1 MIIKDYIFYGDEM
14 IMKIKEDFVNK
25 MRFLLKDDFEKFM
38 REYEKEP
45 YRGLRV
51 NTLKISVDEFLRISP
66 FRLISVPWCDTGFYY
81 DQNDKPGK
89 HYYHDAGLFYIQEP
103 SAMAVV
109 EALNPVPGDI
119 VLDLSAAPGGKST
132 HIASKLNGEGL
143 LVSNEINSKRVKV
156 LAENIERIGIRNAV
170 ILNESPE
177 KLEKTFKDYF
187 DKILVDAPCSG
198 EGMFRKDETA
208 RDEWSLENVLSCA
221 YRQKKILD
229 SASCM
234 LKPGGI
240 MVYSTCTFSPEENE
254 GVIDHFLKNH
264 SDFELIE
271 IYKHEGF
278 DNGHSEWVNGCSD
291 LRKCVRLWPHL
302 LKGEGHFIAKLRKNG
317 IYDKSSNS
325 KVKFKQRKGFVDKL
339 FYDFIDNY
347 LNIDVEKLN
356 LQKIGDHVYH
366 IPEETMDLSG
376 IKVYR
381 CGFDLGQLKKG
392 RFEPSHWLA
401 MALKKDETKRIYN
414 LRANEIESYI
424 HGETLN
430 IDIDDGWILLLIDG
444 YSIGWG
450 RAVKGVL
457 KNYYPKGLRK

>member
-1 MIIKDYIFYGDEM
+1 MVI
-14 IMKIKEDFVNK
+14 KIKEDFANK
-25 MRFLLKDDFEKFM
+25 MKGLLNEDYDKFINV
-38 REYEKEP
+38 YESEP
-45 YRGLRV
+45 YKALRV
-51 NTLKISVDEFLRISP
+51 NTLKISVDDFLKISP
-66 FRLISVPWCDTGFYY
+66 FDLSQVPWCETGFYY
-81 DQNDKPGK
+81 VQDDKPGK

-132 HIASKLNGEGL
+132 HIASKLKGEGL

-156 LAENIERIGIRNAV
+156 LAENIERMGIRNIV

-177 KLEKTFKDYF
+177 KLENKFTGLF

-208 RDEWSLENVLSCA
+208 INEWSLENVLSCSL
-221 YRQKKILD
+221 RQKKILD
-229 SASCM
+229 SASHM

-254 GVIDHFLKNH
+254 GVIDYFLKNH

-271 IYKHEGF
+271 IYNHEGF
-278 DNGHSEWVNGCSD
+278 DNGHPEWVNGCSD
-291 LRKCVRLWPHL
+291 LKKCVRLWPHL
-302 LKGEGHFIAKLRKNG
+302 LKGEGHFITKLRKKGAFNE
-317 IYDKSSNS
+317 INKTSKKSNI
-325 KVKFKQRKGFVDKL
+325 KKTAVQQL
-339 FYDFIDNY
+339 FYDFSKKY
-347 LNIDVEKLN
+347 LKVKLDELN
-356 LQKIGDHVYH
+356 LQQIGQNVYH
-366 IPEETMDLSG
+366 IPYEMDLSG
-376 IKVYR
+376 LRVYKP
-381 CGFDLGQLKKG
+381 GFNLGQLKKE

-401 MALKKDETKRIYN
+401 MSLKKGDVNMIYD
-414 LRANEIESYI
+414 LKDKEIKSYI

-430 IDIDDGWILLLIDG
+430 VDIDDGWVLLTVDG

-450 RAVKGVL
+450 KAVKGVI
-457 KNYYPKGLRK
+457 KNFYPKALRK

>member
-1 MIIKDYIFYGDEM
+1 M

-156 LAENIERIGIRNAV
+156 LAENIERMGIRNAV

-254 GVIDHFLKNH
+254 GVIDYFLKNH

-271 IYKHEGF
+271 IYKHKGF
-278 DNGHSEWVNGCSD
+278 DNGHPEWANGCSD

-302 LKGEGHFIAKLRKNG
+302 LKGEGHFIAKLRKKGSFNEC
-317 IYDKSSNS
+317 DKVN
-325 KVKFKQRKGFVDKL
+325 KKLNIKKTAAKDL
-339 FYDFIDNY
+339 FYDFGRKHLNLY
-347 LNIDVEKLN
+347 LYELN
-356 LQKIGDHVYH
+356 LQQIGQHVYH
-366 IPEETMDLSG
+366 VPYEINLSG
-376 IKVYR
+376 LRVFKP
-381 CGFDLGQLKKG
+381 GFDLGQLKKE

-401 MALKKDETKRIYN
+401 MSLKKDDVKMFYD
-414 LRANEIESYI
+414 LKGKEIESYI

-430 IDIDDGWILLLIDG
+430 VEIDDGWVLLTIDG

-450 RAVKGVL
+450 KAVKGVI
-457 KNYYPKGLRK
+457 KNFYPKSLRK